1 MRLLQWSGPEEGTH
15 TVNIAITGRFSG
27 KVIWTGDA
35 PSLACAVMTA
45 IQEKKSLRLANLS
58 GSDLSDCNLRG
69 SDLRGSNLRG
79 SNLRGSDLRGCNLSG
94 SDLRDCNLR
103 GSDLRGSDLSGSD
116 LRDCNLRGSDL
127 SGCNLSG
134 CNLSGSD
141 LRGSDLRGSDG
152 KPLEIPVVPNIDAAI
167 LAASTA
173 EGCLLNMGNWHT
185 CETAHC
191 RAGWA
196 IHLAGEKGH
205 ALESLVGSCAAG
217 ALIYAASRPGQ
228 RVPDFFADNEN
239 AMADMRKCAAAAP
252 AVAAEQA

>member
-1 MRLLQWSGPEEGTH
+1 M
-15 TVNIAITGRFSG
+15 NIAITGRFSG